1 MRRPKLRIQV
11 LAGVLTI
18 TLVALAAFD
27 VIAITALHSYLVRQS
42 GQRLQTALAVT
53 QPQLNIIVKT
63 PRPIPVFGAYTIVL
77 VPRDHQKRPVLL
89 ESGAPPGAIAPR
101 AAGFTTPVKTAVK
114 TAAVVRPELMP
125 EVMMAGL
132 QMESV
137 RVASGTLVAGTSLS
151 GVNATVSRFRLI
163 VIAGS
168 AAAGLLICGGV
179 VLVIRRAAE
188 LNGMLTQVE
197 ASVAEHEAAEAAMR
211 RFFADASHELRT
223 PLASLRANAELY
235 QQGALSHGPQVDEAM
250 RRIALE
256 ARRMGRL
263 VDDMLHLSR
272 MDQLIAP
279 DHEPVDLRRLVED
292 TVQDARIADPARVYQ
307 AGTGAGIGVCAHG
320 DRDLLRRAL
329 DNLLTNVR
337 THTPPG
343 TAVIVTLRESDDGVT
358 IEVSDNGPGVPEED
372 LPKIFDRFYRAHA
385 PARRP
390 GSGLGLAIVAEV
402 AAAHGGAARASAT
415 QPHGLTVALTVRAL
429 AAATP

>member
-1 MRRPKLRIQV
+1 MRRPKLRVQV
-11 LAGVLTI
+11 LAGVLAI
-18 TLVALAAFD
+18 TLAALAAFD

-53 QPQLNIIVKT
+53 QPKLNVIVKT
-63 PRPIPVFGAYTIVL
+63 RPITVFGAYTIML
-77 VPRDHQKRPVLL
+77 VPNDHQKRPLLL
-89 ESGAPPGAIAPR
+89 ESGMQPAAIAPG
-101 AAGFTTPVKTAVK
+101 AVGFSTPAKAAVK
-114 TAAVVRPELMP
+114 TTAVLRPELML
-125 EVMMAGL
+125 AGL
-132 QMESV
+132 QVESI

-179 VLVIRRAAE
+179 VLVIRRATA
-188 LNGMLTQVE
+188 LDGMLTRVE

-235 QQGALSHGPQVDEAM
+235 EQGALSRGPQVDEAM

-256 ARRMGRL
+256 AQRMGRL

-272 MDQLIAP
+272 MDQLTAP
-279 DHEPVDLRRLVED
+279 DHEPVDLSQLVED
-292 TVQDARIADPARVYQ
+292 AVRDARIADPERVYITDTDTP
-307 AGTGAGIGVCAHG
+307 AGPSARG
-320 DRDLLRRAL
+320 DRDLLRRGL
-329 DNLLTNVR
+329 DNLLANVR

-343 TAVIVTLRESDDGVT
+343 TAARVAVRESDGGVT
-358 IEVSDNGPGVPEED
+358 IEVSDNGPGVPEDD

-385 PARRP
+385 PVRRP

-415 QPHGLTVALTVRAL
+415 QPHGLTITLTVRTL
-429 AAATP
+429 ATQFS